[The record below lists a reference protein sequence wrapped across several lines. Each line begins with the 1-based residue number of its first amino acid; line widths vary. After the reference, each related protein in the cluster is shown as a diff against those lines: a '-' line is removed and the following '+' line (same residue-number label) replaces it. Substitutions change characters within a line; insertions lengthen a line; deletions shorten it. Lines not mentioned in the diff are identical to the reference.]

1 MKMHLQKTRIQGG
14 KKVIYSIPEC
24 GKKGSSNAFLA
35 IVSKEQFLTLDKNNC
50 CINCLASLK

>member
-1 MKMHLQKTRIQGG
+1 MHLQKTRIQGG

-35 IVSKEQFLTLDKNNC
+35 IVSKEQFLTLDKKNC